1 MMFLVS
7 ILQEVDIEQKLKDAP
22 DDSYS
27 IGVFIGSM
35 LPFVIL
41 IAIAYLI
48 YRYNKTELKKSRWE
62 IIFFYYWLLH

>member
-1 MMFLVS
+1 M
-7 ILQEVDIEQKLKDAP
+7 LQQVDIEQKIKEAP

-41 IAIAYLI
+41 VIIAYLI
-48 YRYNKTELKKSRWE
+48 YRYNKNRIKEE
-62 IIFFYYWLLH
+62 